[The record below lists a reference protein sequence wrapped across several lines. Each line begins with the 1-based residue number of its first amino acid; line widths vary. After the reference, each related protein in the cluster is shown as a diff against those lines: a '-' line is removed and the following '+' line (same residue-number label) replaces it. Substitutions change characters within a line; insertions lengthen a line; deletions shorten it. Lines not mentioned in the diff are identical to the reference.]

1 MYDTLIFLANP
12 LMRERERERERERKD
27 GEGVFPSI
35 SLST

>member
-1 MYDTLIFLANP
+1 MYDILIFLANP

>member
-12 LMRERERERERERKD
+12 LMRERERERERKD